1 MARDYKYRAS
11 PRRKKKSAPAWLW
24 MLVGLLVGAFVMGL
38 VWLKLDSSQENG
50 DEWVGAKPDRQPQR
64 VEPKKPVVDVPPHKP
79 RFEFYDKLGRQEV
92 LVPDDQLDLRS
103 EVEKTA
109 RYEVQVGSFVKS
121 SDAER
126 LKAELALLGIETR
139 VAEARIAAGKVR
151 YRVIAG
157 PFLGRS
163 ALDKVRSQLKSN
175 GHLELLVRV
184 VR

>member
-11 PRRKKKSAPAWLW
+11 PRRKKKNAPAWLW

-38 VWLKLDSSQENG
+38 AWLKLDSGQENG
-50 DEWVGAKPDRQPQR
+50 EEWVGAKPDRQPQR
-64 VEPKKPVVDVPPHKP
+64 VESKKSVEVPPHKP
-79 RFEFYDKLGRQEV
+79 RFEFYEKLGSQEV
-92 LVPDDQLDLRS
+92 LVPDEQLDLRS

-151 YRVIAG
+151 FRVIAG

-175 GHLELLVRV
+175 GHGELLVRI